1 MKIHP
6 LFYKPLFSIG
16 ILILIV
22 LAITSQ
28 SILRSPKTFE
38 PNGITYTH
46 YNNYII
52 FKQSYFHL
60 IENKDLY
67 TLYPNEHWDYYK
79 YSPTFSL
86 LMAPLAYLPDG
97 LGLFVWNALN
107 VFVLFFALWKLP
119 MQTDKKRLFTFG
131 FILIELITSL
141 QNSQSNGLM
150 AGLLIFAFI
159 LLEKKQ
165 LHWASLLI
173 VLSIFIKI
181 FGLVAFALFLFY
193 PNKLKSFLYTVGW
206 VILIAILPLFVVSIT
221 QLTFL
226 YQSWLA
232 LLQND
237 HSISLGFS
245 VVGWLYSWFGVDAK
259 NLVLVIGAV
268 LCCLPLLNYKC
279 FNSLPFKLYFLAS
292 LLIWVVIFNHKA
304 ESPTFIIA
312 ISGVAI
318 WFFSQRLKTENLILI
333 LFAFV
338 FTILSPTDLFPKNIR
353 VHYIVP
359 YVWKVVPCIF
369 IWLKI
374 IIDLLLFKPHDVS
387 VISNESN

>member
-1 MKIHP
+1 
-6 LFYKPLFSIG
+6 
-16 ILILIV
+16 
-22 LAITSQ
+22 
-28 SILRSPKTFE
+28 
-38 PNGITYTH
+38 
-46 YNNYII
+46 
-52 FKQSYFHL
+52 
-60 IENKDLY
+60 
-67 TLYPNEHWDYYK
+67 
-79 YSPTFSL
+79 
-86 LMAPLAYLPDG
+86 
-97 LGLFVWNALN
+97 
-107 VFVLFFALWKLP
+107 

-268 LCCLPLLNYKC
+268 LCYLPLLNYKC

-353 VHYIVP
+353 VHYSVP

-374 IIDLLLFKPHDVS
+374 IVDLLLFKPHDVS
-387 VISNESN
+387 VISYESN